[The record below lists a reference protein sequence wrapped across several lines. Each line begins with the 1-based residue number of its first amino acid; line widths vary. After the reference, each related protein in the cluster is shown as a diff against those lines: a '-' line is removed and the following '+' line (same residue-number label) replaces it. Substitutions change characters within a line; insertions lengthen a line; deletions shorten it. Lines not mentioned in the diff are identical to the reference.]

1 MMKKY
6 IMPTVRVLNIEE
18 LGDLMQE
25 LVITSPLTQ
34 NDTGW
39 IQNVHDDDEP
49 TPDEGRAKSVW
60 DD

>member
-1 MMKKY
+1 
-6 IMPTVRVLNIEE
+6 MPTVRVLNIEE

-39 IQNVHDDDEP
+39 IQNVHDEDEL